1 LARRVC
7 LPALW
12 FDCKRLA
19 GAVLARL
26 DGAVIALDMD
36 IKIYVYAYAQN

>member
-1 LARRVC
+1 MQG
-7 LPALW
+7 
-12 FDCKRLA
+12 KRLA